1 MAGYTIRALEE
12 IPDVLGDYPGE
23 MRMSAA
29 SDLGTEQVGFT
40 WRRMPP
46 LTGGKGSYG
55 HRHLTQEE
63 VYFVA
68 SGTLQF
74 KLEDEIVDVPEGTVV
89 RVAPDVARSVWNAGP
104 GDAVLIIVSKKSEDP
119 REDTEQVEDFWP
131 NGEEAQRRTAAS
143 GLPWACRPVRVLPPP
158 GRRSGGPCG
167 RPRSCGGF
175 TRASGTRSRSGPSGP
190 TSRWCCSR
198 ARTRFES
205 CSGSIRRS
213 RRPARAGS
221 SCGRSRGRTRSW
233 CSTATSTFASG
244 G

>member
-1 MAGYTIRALEE
+1 MAGYTIRSLEE

-74 KLEDEIVDVPEGTVV
+74 KLEDEVIDIPAGTVV
-89 RVAPDVARSVWNAGP
+89 RIAPDVVLSVWNEGP
-104 GDAVLIIVSKKSEDP
+104 EDAVLIMCSTKNTSPEGDHETVP
-119 REDTEQVEDFWP
+119 DFWP
-131 NGEEAQRRTAAS
+131 E
-143 GLPWACRPVRVLPPP
+143 
-158 GRRSGGPCG
+158 
-167 RPRSCGGF
+167 
-175 TRASGTRSRSGPSGP
+175 
-190 TSRWCCSR
+190 
-198 ARTRFES
+198 
-205 CSGSIRRS
+205 
-213 RRPARAGS
+213 
-221 SCGRSRGRTRSW
+221 
-233 CSTATSTFASG
+233 
-244 G
+244 